1 MAKQMTITEKRK
13 RYLDVASSA
22 VKHSAMTLA
31 QHGLD
36 PEKFGLIIREAVL
49 ANPDVLKSDEQS
61 FARAIRKCC
70 INNIIPDGDQGAI
83 VVFGGEAVAMPMVMG
98 IKRMAYEALGADIRE
113 GVVYEGDD
121 MTITEEIGPEGVETT
136 ISLKTTTDSLKNRKG
151 SQVIGA
157 WCWLKLPDEKHA
169 RVTTFSQDD
178 IDRTKKV
185 SRAKSGPWQT
195 WPDRMAAKSCVKS
208 AIWRLRYMANV
219 ERRGAKLLNIIEED
233 TVAEFGPVTIEAE
246 AEPVAEEVRVETTTA
261 PPAPETLQTRQAPA
275 PQTQQAPAKAAATGK
290 KPGRPKMTEEERMAA
305 ALKRQREREAGER
318 EAAEKQAQAAAQET
332 HDPDFGEPAQE
343 GDYFEAGEGEEEPF
357 LPNDNDDPTSL

>member
-22 VKHSAMTLA
+22 VRHSAMTLA

-98 IKRMAYEALGADIRE
+98 IKRMAYEALGADIRS
-113 GVVYEGDD
+113 GVVYDGDE
-121 MTITEEIGPEGVETT
+121 MEISETIGPEGVETT
-136 ISLKTTTDSLKNRKG
+136 INLKTTTDSLKNRKG

-169 RVTTFSQDD
+169 RVTTYSQDD
-178 IDRTKKV
+178 IDRTRKV

-195 WPDRMAAKSCVKS
+195 WPDRMADKSCVKS

-219 ERRGAKLLNIIEED
+219 ERRGARSSS
-233 TVAEFGPVTIEAE
+233 TSSRRTP
-246 AEPVAEEVRVETTTA
+246 
-261 PPAPETLQTRQAPA
+261 
-275 PQTQQAPAKAAATGK
+275 
-290 KPGRPKMTEEERMAA
+290 KPSSGR
-305 ALKRQREREAGER
+305 
-318 EAAEKQAQAAAQET
+318 
-332 HDPDFGEPAQE
+332 
-343 GDYFEAGEGEEEPF
+343 
-357 LPNDNDDPTSL
+357 